1 MTAAER
7 YAKEVLEGKI
17 VVGKLIKSACQRFVT
32 DLEREDLFFDE
43 KEASRA
49 VNFIERKL
57 RHWEGA
63 FGGRPLKLED
73 WQKFIVMQIFGWF
86 TLELHPSGVRLRRVR
101 SVYIQ
106 IARKNGKTA
115 FLAAIILYHILADR
129 EGTPQVLVGANN
141 EDQAK
146 ICTNSVGQMVLASP
160 ELRDLYDDGELKL
173 FNYNGKIFGLQYPE
187 KIGEM
192 RAMSKNPETKDGYGA
207 SLGGVDEY
215 HEAKDDKLLNV
226 IESGQGSRINPLLIV
241 ITTAGFD
248 KDGPCYSK
256 LRESSVQILN
266 DTIQDDHHL
275 AFIYEQDEED
285 KVSDESTWVKSNPNL
300 GVSVNLDFLR
310 TRYKKALNEG
320 GTKMVDFLTKNLNKW
335 VDAPE
340 VWIPNEVWKKCR
352 HGLTIDDLE
361 GMDCYGGLDL
371 ARTVDL
377 NAFALWFPKG
387 SKSSKGFIL
396 PVHAVL
402 LFFWIPEDK
411 MNNNNDRVDYIKW
424 VDQKYIFK
432 TPGNT
437 ADYSIIAA
445 DIKGIVKK
453 FNFKSLAYDKYLM
466 GHGTLKDLI
475 DNMIECHEM
484 AQNIVNLNFP
494 TKELERIVHSFEFE
508 HFGNPVLNWM
518 MGNVILAKDTSGNV
532 KPDKGKSEKKID
544 GVSAMINALAEFKTF
559 ENQQIDLT
567 FTAIK

>member
-1 MTAAER
+1 MQITAAER
-7 YAKEVLEGKI
+7 YARDVTEGKKI
-17 VVGKLIKSACQRFVT
+17 TGKWVKLAANRFLK
-32 DLEREDLFFDE
+32 DLTREDIVFDE
-43 KEASRA
+43 KEAGRA

-57 RHWEGA
+57 KHWEGA
-63 FGGRPLKLED
+63 FGGKPLILED

-86 TLELHPSGVRLRRVR
+86 LLELHPSGVRLRRIR

-160 ELRDLYDDGELKL
+160 DLREMYDDSEIKL

-187 KIGEM
+187 RIGEM

-266 DTIQDDHHL
+266 GTIEDEAHL
-275 AFIYEQDEED
+275 AFIYEQDDGDE
-285 KVSDESTWVKSNPNL
+285 VSDESSWVKSNPNL
-300 GVSVNLDFLR
+300 GVSVSIEFLR
-310 TRYKKALNEG
+310 SRYKKALNEG

-340 VWIPNEVWKKCR
+340 VWIQKEIWDGNRQGFKIE
-352 HGLTIDDLE
+352 DLQ
-361 GMDCYGGLDL
+361 GRLCFGGLDL

-377 NAFALWFPKG
+377 NAFVLWFPNVEDGKHA
-387 SKSSKGFIL
+387 IL
-396 PVHAVL
+396 P
-402 LFFWIPEDK
+402 FFWIPEAK
-411 MNNNNDRVDYIKW
+411 VQNNNDHVDYRKW
-424 VDQKYIFK
+424 VEQGFMKQ
-432 TPGNT
+432 THGNV
-437 ADYSIIAA
+437 ADYKQIAA
-445 DIKGIVKK
+445 DIKEIIYKY
-453 FNFKSLAYDKYLM
+453 NFFSLAFDRYLT
-466 GHGTLKDLI
+466 GHGVLRDLI
-475 DNMIECHEM
+475 EEGIQCHEI
-484 AQNIVNLNFP
+484 AQNYINLSMP
-494 TKELERIVHSFEFE
+494 TNELERIVTARSLE
-508 HFGNPVLNWM
+508 HFSNPVLTWM
-518 MGNVILAKDTSGNV
+518 MGNTILSKDSSGNV

-544 GVSAMINALAEFKTF
+544 GVAAMINALAEWKTF
-559 ENQQIDLT
+559 GDVDLT
-567 FTAIK
+567 FTAIT